1 MQQMTFNDVVEVLH
15 SMSYEEQQE
24 AKSLLEQYLAEKRR
38 DGYVES
44 YSESIRL
51 EEAGYLRFSGDVNKL
66 MKEATIQS

>member
-44 YSESIRL
+44 YNESLRL
-51 EEAGYLRFSGDVNKL
+51 EEVGSLTFSSDINEL
-66 MKEATIQS
+66 MKLVDED